1 MRRLAE
7 HLFNSSDA
15 KKVKV
20 AGVRCRA
27 VNSEGPT
34 VEHIVR
40 EAQDQRVDLIVI
52 GTRGSGAIERTLL
65 GSVSP
70 YVVAHAPCP
79 VTMVR
84 W

>member
-1 MRRLAE
+1 M
-7 HLFNSSDA
+7 FKSSDA
-15 KKVKV
+15 EKVK
-20 AGVRCRA
+20 ASGVRCRA

-52 GTRGSGAIERTLL
+52 GTRGLGAIERTLL
-65 GSVSP
+65 GSISP
-70 YVVAHAPCP
+70 GVVAHAPCP

>member
-1 MRRLAE
+1 MRRLPE
-7 HLFNSSDA
+7 HLFKSSDT
-15 KKVKV
+15 KKVKA

-27 VNSEGPT
+27 VNSDGPT

-52 GTRGSGAIERTLL
+52 GTRGLGAIERTLF

-70 YVVAHAPCP
+70 GVVAHAPCP

>member
-7 HLFNSSDA
+7 HLFKSSDA
-15 KKVKV
+15 KKVKA

-27 VNSEGPT
+27 VNSDGPT

-52 GTRGSGAIERTLL
+52 GTRGLGAIERTLF

-70 YVVAHAPCP
+70 GVVAHAPLP
-79 VTMVR
+79 R
-84 W
+84 HHG

>member
-1 MRRLAE
+1 M
-7 HLFNSSDA
+7 FKSSDA
-15 KKVKV
+15 KKVKA

-27 VNSEGPT
+27 VNSDGPT

-52 GTRGSGAIERTLL
+52 GTRGLGAIERTLF

-70 YVVAHAPCP
+70 GVVAHAPCP

>member
-1 MRRLAE
+1 M
-7 HLFNSSDA
+7 FKSSDA
-15 KKVKV
+15 KKVKA

-27 VNSEGPT
+27 VNSDGPT

-52 GTRGSGAIERTLL
+52 GTRGLGAIERTLF

-70 YVVAHAPCP
+70 GVVAHAPLP
-79 VTMVR
+79 R
-84 W
+84 HHG

>member
-1 MRRLAE
+1 
-7 HLFNSSDA
+7 LFKSSDA
-15 KKVKV
+15 KKVKA

-27 VNSEGPT
+27 VNSDGPT

-52 GTRGSGAIERTLL
+52 GTRGLGAIERTLF

-70 YVVAHAPCP
+70 GVVAHAPLP
-79 VTMVR
+79 R
-84 W
+84 HHG

>member
-1 MRRLAE
+1 M
-7 HLFNSSDA
+7 FKSSDA
-15 KKVKV
+15 KKVKA
-20 AGVRCRA
+20 AGVRRRA
-27 VNSEGPT
+27 VNSDGPT

-52 GTRGSGAIERTLL
+52 GTRGLGAIERTLF

-70 YVVAHAPCP
+70 GVVAHAPCP